1 MSTRAVVYMMG
12 LVLAT
17 AGVTLAGPSIVLN
30 GSFEDSIFT
39 DAEVGKFIELPGGS
53 TAITGWTTLPG
64 GVSYAGTEWQA
75 ADGKRSV
82 DLNQRQTGGIEQ
94 ILTTVP
100 GTPYRLEFDLAGNPG
115 GSPTLKTMDVH
126 IGSLVQG
133 FSFNVANTSFANMGW
148 RPEQVDFVAAGATT
162 TLQFVST
169 IPGAFGATID
179 NVQVTVIPAPAA
191 LLLGSLGTGLVGCLR
206 RRKSL

>member
-1 MSTRAVVYMMG
+1 MSTRAVVYMVG

-17 AGVTLAGPSIVLN
+17 AGVALAGPSIVLN

-39 DAEVGKFIELPGGS
+39 DAEVGPFVEVPGGS
-53 TAITGWTTLPG
+53 TAITGWTVLPA
-64 GVSYAGTEWQA
+64 GVSYAGTLWQS
-75 ADGKRSV
+75 ADGKRSI
-82 DLNQRQTGGIEQ
+82 DLNERDTGGIEQ
-94 ILTTVP
+94 VLPTVP

-115 GSPTLKTMDVH
+115 GSPTIKTMDVH
-126 IGSLVQG
+126 IGSQVQS
-133 FSFNVANTSFANMGW
+133 FSFDVMNTSFANMGW
-148 RPEQVDFVAAGATT
+148 QPEQLDFVAAGATT

-191 LLLGSLGTGLVGCLR
+191 LLLGSLGAGLVGCLR
-206 RRKSL
+206 RRRTL